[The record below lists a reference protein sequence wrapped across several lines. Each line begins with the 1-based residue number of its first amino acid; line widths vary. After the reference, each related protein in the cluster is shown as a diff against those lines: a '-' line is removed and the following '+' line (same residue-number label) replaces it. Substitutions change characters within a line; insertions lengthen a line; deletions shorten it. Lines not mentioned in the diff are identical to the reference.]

1 MPLYYLSLGSNVGD
15 RLAHLQSAAQAL
27 MPECTG
33 MRAAPVYETA
43 PVDCPPGSASFYNTV
58 LEIHTPLPPAELHTL
73 LLSLEKAAGRPTE
86 RSRNAPRPL
95 DIDILDST
103 ARHQNSESLMLPHPR
118 MTQRRFV
125 LKPLCQ
131 LNPDYLVDGQ
141 SAASHLAA
149 LADDPSEVTEA
160 IGDWLPFA
168 EYPLTCFAGLARRK
182 TQGPPVTVLT
192 AYDYPTARLMDE
204 AGIDLILV
212 GDSLGMVV
220 LGLPDTT
227 HVTMAHMLHHTE
239 AVARGAKRARI
250 IADLPYHSYLTPE
263 QAVENARLL
272 MQAGAHAVKLEGG
285 VSQLPQVQAILAA
298 GIPLVGHIGMLPQ
311 SILEEGGRYKKKG
324 KTTDGAAALLRD
336 AEALSEAGVAAMVL
350 ESVVPEVATEITRKV
365 SAVTIGIGSGNATD
379 GQVLVVSDLV
389 GGFPWFRPPF
399 ATVHADTAGQTR
411 HAIEAFIRQTLR

>member
-1 MPLYYLSLGSNVGD
+1 
-15 RLAHLQSAAQAL
+15 
-27 MPECTG
+27 
-33 MRAAPVYETA
+33 
-43 PVDCPPGSASFYNTV
+43 
-58 LEIHTPLPPAELHTL
+58 
-73 LLSLEKAAGRPTE
+73 
-86 RSRNAPRPL
+86 
-95 DIDILDST
+95 
-103 ARHQNSESLMLPHPR
+103 

-125 LKPLCQ
+125 LKPLSL
-131 LNPDYLVDGQ
+131 LNADWQVDGL
-141 SAASHLAA
+141 SVVTHLAA
-149 LADDPSEVTEA
+149 LTDDPAEVSQA
-160 IGDWLPFA
+160 LADWLPVA
-168 EYPLTCFAGLARRK
+168 EYPLTSLDGLAQRK
-182 TQGPPVTVLT
+182 KLGPPVTVLT

-250 IADLPYHSYLTPE
+250 IADLPYHSYLTPA
-263 QAVENARLL
+263 QAVENAQRLI
-272 MQAGAHAVKLEGG
+272 QAGAHAVKLEGG
-285 VSQLPQVQAILAA
+285 VSQLLQVQAILAA

-324 KTTDGAAALLRD
+324 KTTLGATALMRD
-336 AEALSEAGVAAMVL
+336 AQALADSGVQAMVL
-350 ESVVPEVATEITRKV
+350 ESVVPEVATQITQTIP
-365 SAVTIGIGSGNATD
+365 AITIGIGSGNATD

-411 HAIEAFIRQTLR
+411 QAIEAFIRQTLSAQ